1 MAITGNAEP
10 SPRAGSSVVILGGI
24 RTPFAKAGTALV
36 EASAIDL
43 GKEAAEETMLRLGA
57 PFEAVAEVIFG
68 NIAQPANAAN
78 VARVIALRAG
88 FPASTPA
95 VTVCRNCAS
104 GLDAVAQAFDRI
116 RMGQADLVLAGGT
129 ESMSNIPLLFPRS
142 FAGKLVR
149 LYRAKGALQKA
160 GALAGIRPRDLKP
173 VIALEEGLTDP
184 VCGLNMGE
192 TAEVLVR
199 EFGIRREE
207 QDRFALESHRRAV
220 AAAGRGVFREEIVPI
235 HLPPDF
241 GAVSED
247 VGPRANQTIEALA
260 KLRPYFDRRF
270 GTVTVGNSC
279 PITDGACAVLL
290 ASEERARSLG
300 IEPLAR
306 IRSYAFAGCP
316 PDRMGLG
323 PVFAAPPALDQA
335 GLRLADMD
343 RIEIN
348 EAFAA
353 QVLAVSKAFASAEF
367 AREELGRPEAVG
379 EIDPAK
385 LNVNGG
391 AIALGHPVG
400 ATGARLVL
408 TLALELRRTGFHR
421 GLATLCVGGG
431 QGGAMVIER
440 D

>member
-1 MAITGNAEP
+1 MGIAAAVKP
-10 SPRAGSSVVILGGI
+10 GSAVVILGGF
-24 RTPFAKAGTALV
+24 RTPFAKAGTTLA
-36 EASAIDL
+36 EASAVDL
-43 GKEAAEETMLRLGA
+43 GRTAAEETMLRLGV
-57 PFEAVAEVIFG
+57 PFPDVAEVVFG

-88 FPASTPA
+88 FPVATPA

-104 GLDAVAQAFDRI
+104 GLEAIARAFDRI
-116 RMGQADLVLAGGT
+116 SLGQADLVLAGGT

-142 FAGKLVR
+142 FARKL
-149 LYRAKGALQKA
+149 LGFYRARNP
-160 GALAGIRPRDLKP
+160 LARAAAAARMRLRDLKP
-173 VIALEEGLTDP
+173 VVALEEGLTDP

-192 TAEVLVR
+192 TAERLAR
-199 EFGIRREE
+199 DFGIRREE
-207 QDRFALESHRRAV
+207 QDRFALESHRRAT
-220 AAAGRGVFREEIVPI
+220 AAAARGVFREEIVPVL
-235 HLPPDF
+235 LPPSWRP
-241 GAVSED
+241 AAED
-247 VGPRANQTIEALA
+247 VGPRPQQTLEALA

-279 PITDGACAVLL
+279 PVTDGACALLL
-290 ASEERARSLG
+290 ASEEKAKALG
-300 IEPLAR
+300 VEPLAR

-323 PVFAAPPALDQA
+323 PAFASPLALSAA
-335 GLRLADMD
+335 GLRLPDMD
-343 RIEIN
+343 RIEMN

-353 QVLAVSKAFASAEF
+353 QVLANLKAFASADF
-367 AREELGRPEAVG
+367 AREELGLSESIG

-385 LNVNGG
+385 LNPHGG

-400 ATGARLVL
+400 TSGARLIL
-408 TLALELRRTGFHR
+408 TLARELKRSGGKR